1 MISLA
6 SRIKK
11 IIIKKLK
18 VSDTENRLVVARGGC
33 VGRSVSKWQS
43 VSKATRPPDIK

>member
-1 MISLA
+1 MEPKKQTAATKTSLT
-6 SRIKK
+6 
-11 IIIKKLK
+11 
-18 VSDTENRLVVARGGC
+18 DTENRLVVARGGC